1 MIFIKI
7 NSMYINQLQVIHD
20 LQIAYKT
27 TSRYSSSSITCKQ
40 LEKLLPSLTSSP
52 SSWNKAVYPQMEIIA
67 KQWWVQAIK
76 LIIVEVFCR
85 YWIEQNIRCSS
96 NDFFLKIAR
105 IFFYRIPHAYRS
117 MVKIFGSPIPLGGVT
132 RNYWQTIRKKSICRG
147 DWFIGIF

>member
-7 NSMYINQLQVIHD
+7 NSMYINQLQDIHD

-40 LEKLLPSLTSSP
+40 LEKLLPSLTSSSS
-52 SSWNKAVYPQMEIIA
+52 SSWNKALYPQMEIIA

-96 NDFFLKIAR
+96 NTLFWKLQGYF
-105 IFFYRIPHAYRS
+105 
-117 MVKIFGSPIPLGGVT
+117 
-132 RNYWQTIRKKSICRG
+132 SIEYHTHIDQWSKYSGRPSL
-147 DWFIGIF
+147 WEV